1 MANVKDLLLIYRTF
15 LWLFKLQ
22 EFNGIYEQLKQ
33 SSAEEEYCFDEQHLR
48 IAVTT
53 RLGYRLDDRTWSAVN
68 EAFGYYW
75 DDVVGLGN
83 EIEYGNMID
92 TMIRVTN
99 FLEVYISYAEMQKII
114 DAILDYINNIP
125 GAIY

>member
-1 MANVKDLLLIYRTF
+1 MLLIKAVFFLCRALFQLLIYTIEF
-15 LWLFKLQ
+15 LKFEKPQ
-22 EFNGIYEQLKQ
+22 KC
-33 SSAEEEYCFDEQHLR
+33 SVEEEYCFDEQHLR